1 MKNRQNTS
9 KTWWD
14 SLVTLPQ
21 YLIPHHLLSL
31 AMYKLT
37 RSEIVWFKN
46 LFIKFIVRQYKVNV
60 AEAAQ
65 TDLNQ
70 FPCFNAFFTRE
81 LKTGAR
87 PIAEGQH
94 TVVSPVDGVI
104 SQLGAIESG
113 QIVQA
118 KGFNYSVL
126 SLLGGDTELAKEF
139 EQGQFATIYLSPKD
153 YHRIHMPLTGTLRQ
167 MTYIPG
173 KLFSVSP
180 RTARTV
186 PNLFARNERVVT
198 VFDTDQGSL
207 VVVLVGAIFV
217 GSMETVWAGQITP
230 SYGHNIQHW
239 DYDDSTAITL
249 NKGEEL
255 GRFNMGSTIVMLL
268 PKQSGLFLSHWSAQS
283 PIQLG
288 QAMT

>member
-1 MKNRQNTS
+1 MKNQQQVS
-9 KTWWD
+9 KSWWD
-14 SLVTLPQ
+14 KLVILPQ
-21 YLIPHHLLSL
+21 YLIPHHVLSL
-31 AMYKLT
+31 AMYRLT
-37 RSEIVWFKN
+37 RCEMVWFKN
-46 LFIKFIVRQYKVNV
+46 LFIRFIVKQYKVNV

-65 TDLNQ
+65 TDLAY
-70 FPCFNAFFTRE
+70 FPSFNAFFTRE
-81 LKTGAR
+81 LRAGAR
-87 PIAEGQH
+87 IIAGDEQ

-104 SQLGAIESG
+104 SQLGAIEAG

-118 KGFNYSVL
+118 KGFDYSIE
-126 SLLGGDTELAKEF
+126 SLLGGDLELANQF

-153 YHRIHMPLTGTLRQ
+153 YHRIHMPLTGKLRQ

-198 VFDTDQGSL
+198 VFDTQQGPL

-217 GSMETVWAGQITP
+217 GSMETVWSGQVTP
-230 SYGHNIQHW
+230 PYGNDIQHW
-239 DYDDSTAITL
+239 TYQGDEAITL

-268 PKQSGLFLSHWSAQS
+268 PKQAEPFLSQWSAQS